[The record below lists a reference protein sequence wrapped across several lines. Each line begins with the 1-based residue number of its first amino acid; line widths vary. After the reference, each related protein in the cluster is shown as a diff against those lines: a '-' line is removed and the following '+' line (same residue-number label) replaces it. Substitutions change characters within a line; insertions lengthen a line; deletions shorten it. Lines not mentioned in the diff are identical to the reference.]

1 MQYRWHLANY
11 PSPLLFNVV
20 YEWPQSGVTGKYYA
34 DCKEA
39 KLLHPMAENEV
50 LAKKLWEISA
60 ELVQI

>member
-1 MQYRWHLANY
+1 M
-11 PSPLLFNVV
+11 SPLLFNVV